1 MIDLLSSLP
10 GAVAQGLIWGIMAVG
25 VYITYK
31 LLDIADLTVDGSI
44 CTGAAVCTMML
55 LSGRSLWLAVL
66 CAVAAGLLA
75 GVVTGLL
82 HIWLGIP
89 PILAGILTQMTLWSV
104 NLKILGKANQGLSV
118 RDNHVLLSQMDVPGA
133 LVVLAIA
140 AVLVVAVL
148 YLFFGTELGCGI
160 RATGCNPV
168 MSRAQGINT
177 DLSKVIGLSLSN
189 GLVALSGAL
198 LCQYQGYADINMGRG
213 AVVIGLAAVV
223 IGEAVVK
230 HISPNFAVRLTG
242 VLVGAVIYYL
252 SQMDVPGALVV
263 LAIAAV
269 LVVAVLYL
277 FFGTELGCG
286 IRATGCNPVMS
297 RAQGINTDLS
307 KVIGLSLSNGLVALS
322 GALLCQYQG
331 YADINMG
338 RGAVVI
344 GLAAVV
350 IGEAVVKHISPN
362 FAVRLTGVLVGAVI
376 YYLVYQVII
385 FVGFDTDL
393 LKMFSALVVA
403 AFLGVPYVKK
413 QLARKHHV
421 KGGIRHA

>member
-160 RATGCNPV
+160 RGAAVPVSGLRRYQYGPGRRGHRSGGRGHRGGGGQAHLPQLRRPAHRRTGG
-168 MSRAQGINT
+168 RRY
-177 DLSKVIGLSLSN
+177 L
-189 GLVALSGAL
+189 LSGVSGHHL
-198 LCQYQGYADINMGRG
+198 RG
-213 AVVIGLAAVV
+213 L
-223 IGEAVVK
+223 
-230 HISPNFAVRLTG
+230 
-242 VLVGAVIYYL
+242 
-252 SQMDVPGALVV
+252 
-263 LAIAAV
+263 
-269 LVVAVLYL
+269 
-277 FFGTELGCG
+277 
-286 IRATGCNPVMS
+286 
-297 RAQGINTDLS
+297 
-307 KVIGLSLSNGLVALS
+307 
-322 GALLCQYQG
+322 
-331 YADINMG
+331 
-338 RGAVVI
+338 
-344 GLAAVV
+344 
-350 IGEAVVKHISPN
+350 
-362 FAVRLTGVLVGAVI
+362 
-376 YYLVYQVII
+376 
-385 FVGFDTDL
+385 
-393 LKMFSALVVA
+393 
-403 AFLGVPYVKK
+403 
-413 QLARKHHV
+413 
-421 KGGIRHA
+421 RH

>member
-104 NLKILGKANQGLSV
+104 NLKIMGKANQGLSV

-198 LCQYQGYADINMGRG
+198 LCQYQGYQHGPGRRG
-213 AVVIGLAAVV
+213 HRSGGGGHRGGGGQAHFPQLRRPA
-223 IGEAVVK
+223 
-230 HISPNFAVRLTG
+230 HRRTG
-242 VLVGAVIYYL
+242 GRRHL
-252 SQMDVPGALVV
+252 
-263 LAIAAV
+263 
-269 LVVAVLYL
+269 
-277 FFGTELGCG
+277 
-286 IRATGCNPVMS
+286 
-297 RAQGINTDLS
+297 
-307 KVIGLSLSNGLVALS
+307 LS
-322 GALLCQYQG
+322 GVSGHHLRGFRHRSAENVLSAGGGRLFGRAVSEEAAGPETPCQRR
-331 YADINMG
+331 I
-338 RGAVVI
+338 
-344 GLAAVV
+344 
-350 IGEAVVKHISPN
+350 PPC
-362 FAVRLTGVLVGAVI
+362 
-376 YYLVYQVII
+376 
-385 FVGFDTDL
+385 
-393 LKMFSALVVA
+393 LKCAM
-403 AFLGVPYVKK
+403 
-413 QLARKHHV
+413 
-421 KGGIRHA
+421 

>member
-104 NLKILGKANQGLSV
+104 NLKIMGKANQGLSV

-198 LCQYQGYADINMGRG
+198 LCRYQHGPGRRGHWSGGSGHRGGGGQAHLPQLRRPTHRRTGGRRYLLSGVSGHHLRRLRHRSAENVLG
-213 AVVIGLAAVV
+213 AGGGRLFGRAVCE
-223 IGEAVVK
+223 EAVG
-230 HISPNFAVRLTG
+230 PEA
-242 VLVGAVIYYL
+242 
-252 SQMDVPGALVV
+252 P
-263 LAIAAV
+263 
-269 LVVAVLYL
+269 
-277 FFGTELGCG
+277 
-286 IRATGCNPVMS
+286 
-297 RAQGINTDLS
+297 
-307 KVIGLSLSNGLVALS
+307 
-322 GALLCQYQG
+322 CQRR
-331 YADINMG
+331 DP
-338 RGAVVI
+338 
-344 GLAAVV
+344 
-350 IGEAVVKHISPN
+350 SC
-362 FAVRLTGVLVGAVI
+362 
-376 YYLVYQVII
+376 
-385 FVGFDTDL
+385 
-393 LKMFSALVVA
+393 LKCAM
-403 AFLGVPYVKK
+403 
-413 QLARKHHV
+413 
-421 KGGIRHA
+421 

>member
-75 GVVTGLL
+75 GIVTGLL

-104 NLKILGKANQGLSV
+104 NLKIMGKANQGLSV

-230 HISPNFAVRLTG
+230 HISQLRRPAHRRTG
-242 VLVGAVIYYL
+242 GRRYL
-252 SQMDVPGALVV
+252 
-263 LAIAAV
+263 
-269 LVVAVLYL
+269 
-277 FFGTELGCG
+277 
-286 IRATGCNPVMS
+286 
-297 RAQGINTDLS
+297 
-307 KVIGLSLSNGLVALS
+307 LS
-322 GALLCQYQG
+322 GVSGHHLRRLRHRSAENVLGAGGGRLFGRAVCEEAAGPEAPCQRR
-331 YADINMG
+331 DP
-338 RGAVVI
+338 
-344 GLAAVV
+344 
-350 IGEAVVKHISPN
+350 SC
-362 FAVRLTGVLVGAVI
+362 
-376 YYLVYQVII
+376 
-385 FVGFDTDL
+385 
-393 LKMFSALVVA
+393 LKCAM
-403 AFLGVPYVKK
+403 
-413 QLARKHHV
+413 
-421 KGGIRHA
+421 

>member
-1 MIDLLSSLP
+1 
-10 GAVAQGLIWGIMAVG
+10 
-25 VYITYK
+25 
-31 LLDIADLTVDGSI
+31 
-44 CTGAAVCTMML
+44 
-55 LSGRSLWLAVL
+55 
-66 CAVAAGLLA
+66 
-75 GVVTGLL
+75 
-82 HIWLGIP
+82 
-89 PILAGILTQMTLWSV
+89 
-104 NLKILGKANQGLSV
+104 
-118 RDNHVLLSQMDVPGA
+118 
-133 LVVLAIA
+133 
-140 AVLVVAVL
+140 
-148 YLFFGTELGCGI
+148 
-160 RATGCNPV
+160 
-168 MSRAQGINT
+168 
-177 DLSKVIGLSLSN
+177 
-189 GLVALSGAL
+189 
-198 LCQYQGYADINMGRG
+198 
-213 AVVIGLAAVV
+213 
-223 IGEAVVK
+223 
-230 HISPNFAVRLTG
+230 
-242 VLVGAVIYYL
+242 
-252 SQMDVPGALVV
+252 
-263 LAIAAV
+263 
-269 LVVAVLYL
+269 
-277 FFGTELGCG
+277 
-286 IRATGCNPVMS
+286 MS

-403 AFLGVPYVKK
+403 VFLGVPYVKK